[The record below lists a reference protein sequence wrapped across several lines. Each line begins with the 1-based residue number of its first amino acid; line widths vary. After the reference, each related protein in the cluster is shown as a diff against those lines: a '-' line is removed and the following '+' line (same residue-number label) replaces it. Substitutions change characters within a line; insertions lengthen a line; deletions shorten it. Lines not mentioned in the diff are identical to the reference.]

1 VSPEMAAARLGGWR
15 NVTVG
20 DVVTLQRGF
29 DITKAEQSEGP
40 YPVVSSSGPTSTH
53 SMYKVLAPGVI
64 IGRKGLLGGVYFSDT
79 SFWPHDT
86 TLWVKDFHSNDP
98 KFVYYWLQTL
108 DLGRYDVG
116 ASNPTLNRNHVHLLP
131 TLIPGV
137 KTQRKIGTILS
148 AYDGLIENH
157 DRQIK
162 ILEEIARR
170 IYREWF
176 VEFRYPGHEDVPLVD
191 SELGPIPEGWV
202 VRRLGDLVSQ
212 SRATLVPRGFPNELF
227 ELYSI
232 PSFDEWRQPR
242 LERGSAINSNKF
254 LVSCPCILYSK
265 LNPRIPRV
273 WLATRRSDYRAL
285 SSTELLVLYAR
296 RDWNL
301 PIIYSL
307 LLSEAFVDRI
317 AGISSGTSNSHQRVR
332 PNELFAVQVSDPGAD
347 LCHQFEQ
354 AVGGILSL
362 AEQLRSI
369 ESLLRASRDVLL
381 PRLTSGE
388 IDVTGLDIAMPTEA
402 AE

>member
-1 VSPEMAAARLGGWR
+1 MAGARARDWR
-15 NVTVG
+15 DVTVG

-29 DITKAEQSEGP
+29 DITKAEQSDGP

-53 SMYKVLAPGVI
+53 STYKVQAPGVI
-64 IGRKGLLGGVYFSDT
+64 IGRKGLLGGVYFSDMP
-79 SFWPHDT
+79 FWPHDT

-108 DLGRYDVG
+108 GLGRYDVG

-131 TLIPGV
+131 ASIPGA

-148 AYDGLIENH
+148 AYDELIENH
-157 DRQIK
+157 DRRIK
-162 ILEEIARR
+162 ILEEIAQR

-176 VEFRYPGHEDVPLVD
+176 VDFRYPGHEDVPLVD
-191 SELGPIPEGWV
+191 SDLGPIPEGWI

-212 SRATLVPRGFPNELF
+212 SRATLDPRRFPNELF

-232 PSFDEWRQPR
+232 PSFDEGRRPL
-242 LERGSAINSNKF
+242 LEAGSAINSSKF
-254 LVSCPCILYSK
+254 LVSAPCILYSK

-273 WLATRRSDYRAL
+273 WPVTRRSDYRAL
-285 SSTELLVLYAR
+285 SSTELLVLSAQ

-301 PIIYSL
+301 AIIYSL

-317 AGISSGTSNSHQRVR
+317 AGMASGTSNSHQRVR
-332 PNELFAVQVSDPGAD
+332 PNELLAVQVADPGAD
-347 LCHQFEQ
+347 LCHLFERM
-354 AVGGILSL
+354 VGGVLTL

-369 ESLLRASRDVLL
+369 ESLLRVSRDVLL
-381 PRLTSGE
+381 PRLISGE
-388 IDVTGLDIAMPTEA
+388 IDVTDLVIAMPSEA